1 VDDTSLRQL
10 VLDELAFEPSLEA
23 AHIGVSV
30 SNGVV
35 TLWGHVRS
43 YPEKIA
49 AEKATQH
56 VKGVR
61 AVAEEIEVRD
71 PGDPKLGDADIARRA
86 AAVLAWIVTVPDGH
100 INVSVEDRWITL
112 SGDVDW
118 QYQRA
123 DAAEAVRKLSGVRG
137 LTNLLRVLP
146 YGTVSARKQIE
157 GALKRS
163 AEIDEDNVQVRV
175 DDGRVT
181 LEGKVR
187 TVHERK
193 LVERAAWAM
202 ARVSSVENR
211 LSVG

>member
-1 VDDTSLRQL
+1 MDDTSLRQL